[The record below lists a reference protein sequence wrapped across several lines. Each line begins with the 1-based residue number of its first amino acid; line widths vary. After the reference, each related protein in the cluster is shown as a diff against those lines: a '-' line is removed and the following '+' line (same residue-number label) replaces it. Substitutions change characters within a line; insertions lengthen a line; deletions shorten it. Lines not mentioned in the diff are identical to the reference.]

1 MSTTMKKFIYRKIV
15 RKPSADALFFEEYLD
30 SIGDDEK
37 KQKFTLMSDIKR
49 TKYCINSSYK
59 ETFTDMEQIVTA
71 EYTELELEQIVNS
84 MTEFKKFPKILELDD
99 EIMEFTFKHNI
110 YFQVTVKEL
119 LP

>member
-1 MSTTMKKFIYRKIV
+1 MSTTMKKFLYRKIV

-37 KQKFTLMSDIKR
+37 KQKFISISDTNR
-49 TKYCINSSYK
+49 TKYFINSSYK
-59 ETFTDMEQIVTA
+59 ETFTDTEQITTA
-71 EYTELELEQIVNS
+71 DYTELELEQIVNS
-84 MTEFKKFPKILELDD
+84 LAELKKFPGLLDLDD